1 MISPDNNKAIKL
13 KVVTPQGVIYSHR
26 AKSVS
31 VQSQNSGLTILPNHM
46 PIVTTVDIG
55 VVKVV
60 RLSDGQTFPNFI
72 AINGGVL
79 EMHENVCII
88 AATYAIRARDIDD
101 GAVLIQK
108 QEAEAAAAQAI
119 SKKDI
124 IAYKRA
130 QLNLKR
136 ALNILEVS
144 KQQTNNY

>member
-1 MISPDNNKAIKL
+1 MTSPHNSNVIKL

-31 VQSQNSGLTILPNHM
+31 VQSQNSGLTLLPNHM
-46 PIVTTVDIG
+46 PIVTTLDIG
-55 VVKVV
+55 VVKVM
-60 RLSDGQTFPNFI
+60 RLSDGQTIPNYI

-79 EMHENVCII
+79 EMHENVCTI

-108 QEAEAAAAQAI
+108 QEAEAEATQAL
-119 SKKDI
+119 SRKDI
-124 IAYKRA
+124 VAYKRA
-130 QLNLKR
+130 QLRLKR

-144 KQQTNNY
+144 KQSNPK